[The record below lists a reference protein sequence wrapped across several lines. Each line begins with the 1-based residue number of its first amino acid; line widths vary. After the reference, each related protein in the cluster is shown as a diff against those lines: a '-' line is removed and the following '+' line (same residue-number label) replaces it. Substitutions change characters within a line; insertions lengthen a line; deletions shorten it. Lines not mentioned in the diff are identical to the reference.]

1 MLKYIAYNM
10 KVGGLMQL
18 ARHAILELQLF
29 HPIQEQVHETRNNCG
44 TAKNMKKHTQL
55 LLGIKI

>member
-1 MLKYIAYNM
+1 MLEYIAYNM

-18 ARHAILELQLF
+18 ARHAILESQLF

-44 TAKNMKKHTQL
+44 TAKNMKKHTLL